1 MARPRIVLRLAQME
15 GLTEEEFLTRELS
28 KPGPLWAH
36 AERIG
41 VDPKSLRNSRK
52 HVILERYTKNKCN

>member
-1 MARPRIVLRLAQME
+1 MAGKRIILKLAEME
-15 GLTEEEFLTRELS
+15 GITEAEFLKRELS

-41 VDPKSLRNSRK
+41 VDPASLRRSRK
-52 HVILERYTKNKCN
+52 YVQNKCK